1 MMWNGVSTVMTKSTS
16 KLVCD
21 AGPII
26 HLDELNCLHL
36 LTDFQKIILS
46 NIVCEEIKMY
56 RPLALKRQN
65 LSFTKLSQKI
75 PPDETIQTICRIFSL
90 DAGETEAL
98 ALMQKNPQ
106 AIFLTDDAAARLVA
120 KQMRFKVH
128 GTIGIII
135 RSVRRGQNEPE
146 EVLKILSNLPIKS
159 TLHIKASLL
168 NKIII
173 KIKNEFDL

>member
-1 MMWNGVSTVMTKSTS
+1 MWNGVSAVMTKSTT

-26 HLDELNCLHL
+26 HLDELSCLDL
-36 LTDFQKIILS
+36 LADFQEIILS

-65 LSFTKLSQKI
+65 LSFTTLSRKI

-120 KQMRFKVH
+120 EQMRFKVH

-135 RSVRRGQNEPE
+135 RSVRRGQKKPE
-146 EVLKILSNLPIKS
+146 EVVKILSNLPIKS
-159 TLHIKASLL
+159 TLYIEASLL
-168 NKIII
+168 KEIII

>member
-16 KLVCD
+16 KLVYD

-26 HLDELNCLHL
+26 HLDELSCLGL
-36 LTDFQKIILS
+36 LTDFQEIILS
-46 NIVCEEIKMY
+46 NIVCEEIKRH
-56 RPLALKRQN
+56 RPLALKRQGITFTT
-65 LSFTKLSQKI
+65 LSPKI
-75 PPDETIQTICRIFSL
+75 PSDETIQTICRVFSL

-98 ALMQKNPQ
+98 ALMQNNPQ

-120 KQMRFKVH
+120 EQMRFKVH

-146 EVLKILSNLPIKS
+146 EVLKILSNLPRKS
-159 TLHIKASLL
+159 TLRIKATLL

>member
-1 MMWNGVSTVMTKSTS
+1 MWNGVSAVMIRLTT

-26 HLDELNCLHL
+26 HLDELSCLDL
-36 LTDFQKIILS
+36 LADFQEIILS
-46 NIVCEEIKMY
+46 SIVCEEIKMY

-65 LSFTKLSQKI
+65 LSFRTLSQKI

-90 DAGETEAL
+90 DAGENEAL

-120 KQMRFKVH
+120 EQMRYKVH

-135 RSVRRGQNEPE
+135 RSVRRGQKKPE
-146 EVLKILSNLPIKS
+146 EVVKILSNIPIKS
-159 TLHIKASLL
+159 TLYIEASLL
-168 NKIII
+168 KEIII
-173 KIKNEFDL
+173 KVKNEFDL